1 MFHDGSLRAEKI
13 LYDDKSDAFEQTRIS
28 DFVTNLASLQHLKA
42 KDFKRALLDFE
53 MKPLAEISIE
63 KRDTR

>member
-1 MFHDGSLRAEKI
+1 MFHDDSLRAEKI

-42 KDFKRALLDFE
+42 KDFKRALFDLE